1 MTMTTAILDRR
12 LTNPVYWLMW
22 LLPGSAV
29 VASFV
34 TLFIALESGDRALP
48 ESYHWEGARLDADFA
63 RARAAATLGIEIEFD
78 SRDGQ
83 CRALVRKVP
92 RDPPAVSLLLTN
104 GADAGLD
111 RRLRLVRVA
120 PEEYR
125 AGCAPIAAGTWRVSV
140 DDDSGA
146 WNVRGVASGNLA
158 SLALRAR
165 NPDGSAP

>member
-1 MTMTTAILDRR
+1 MTLAPIDRR

-29 VASFV
+29 VASFA
-34 TLFIALESGDRALP
+34 TLFIALNSGDRPLP

-63 RARAAATLGIEIEFD
+63 RARAAATLGIEIEFE

-83 CRALVRKVP
+83 CRAAVRHVP
-92 RDPPAVSLLLTN
+92 GEPAALNVLLTN
-104 GADAGLD
+104 GADAELD
-111 RRLRLVRVA
+111 RRLRLVRTA
-120 PEEYR
+120 PQEYR
-125 AGCAPIAAGTWRVSV
+125 AACATIATGNWRVAV

-146 WNVRGVASGNLA
+146 WSVRGVANGALA

-165 NPDGSAP
+165 SPDGPAS